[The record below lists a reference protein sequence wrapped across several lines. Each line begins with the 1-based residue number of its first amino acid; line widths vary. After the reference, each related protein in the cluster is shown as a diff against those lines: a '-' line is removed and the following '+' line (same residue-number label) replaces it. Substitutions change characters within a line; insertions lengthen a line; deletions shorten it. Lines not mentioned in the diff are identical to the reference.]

1 MAGRTFAALDGAG
14 STWEG
19 REQHFASAVAAAAAA
34 AAPFTQYCRTVPYL
48 CTADDQTALG

>member
-19 REQHFASAVAAAAAA
+19 REQHFASAVAAAAA
-34 AAPFTQYCRTVPYL
+34 PFTQYSRTVPYL